1 VISHYSIP
9 GGVTQNTFNR
19 KENEMKAVV
28 GIVGLLSATI
38 GLVVFF
44 GLLFS
49 LPVMWLWNVALV
61 PAIPGLAEIG
71 WLQAWGIMILSGFL
85 FKNTSVSNK
94 SE

>member
-1 VISHYSIP
+1 
-9 GGVTQNTFNR
+9 
-19 KENEMKAVV
+19 MKAFVS
-28 GIVGLLSATI
+28 IIGLLSAAV

-49 LPVMWLWNVALV
+49 LPVMWLWNIALV
-61 PAIPGLAEIG
+61 PAIPGIKTIS

-85 FKNTSVSNK
+85 FKNTTATK